1 MEFRRYVDILIR
13 SWLLIVL
20 CGLAGLAG
28 AYTYGIQAPR
38 LYRATA
44 ALSVTPSVIEYWTGQ
59 AVERL
64 LNNYTLRLKSGAFLD
79 RVTQDLVEQQHSIAV
94 GEVAG
99 KVQAIA
105 SGSEFRIAIQVDD
118 ANAQRAQVIVNA
130 VAERF
135 VREMT
140 AENFAREKRDIDVT
154 LLDRA
159 GVPSAPFSPRPRR
172 AAAAGLILGAMV
184 GLLGGV
190 LLEYWR
196 DTVQGAE
203 EVTDLLGL
211 AIIGVLPTVRTPR
224 TGWRRWMPGRAASTL
239 TPHIGVASD
248 RS

>member
-1 MEFRRYVDILIR
+1 MEFRRYIGIIIR
-13 SWLLIVL
+13 SWPLMLL
-20 CGLAGLAG
+20 CGLVGLAG
-28 AYTYGIQAPR
+28 AYTYSIRTPR
-38 LYRATA
+38 TYQATA

-64 LNNYTLRLKSGAFLD
+64 LNHYTLRLKSGAFLE
-79 RVTQDLVEQQHSIAV
+79 RVTQDLVRQQHTLAA

-105 SGSEFRIAIQVDD
+105 SGGEFRITIQVHD
-118 ANAQRAQVIVNA
+118 ADAQRAQAIANT

-135 VREMT
+135 VYEMEF
-140 AENFAREKRDIDVT
+140 ENYAREKRDIEVR

-159 GVPSAPFSPRPRR
+159 GVPAAPFSPRPRR

-184 GLLGGV
+184 GLLAAV

-203 EVTDLLGL
+203 EVRELLGL
-211 AIIGVLPTVRTPR
+211 TVIGVLPPVHPPP
-224 TGWRRWMPGRAASTL
+224 TGWRRWLPRRAAAAL
-239 TPHIGVASD
+239 TPQTGAPSD
-248 RS
+248 RH

>member
-1 MEFRRYVDILIR
+1 MEFRRYIGILIR
-13 SWLLIVL
+13 SWPLMVL
-20 CGLAGLAG
+20 CGLVGLAG
-28 AYTYGIQAPR
+28 AYTYSVQTPR
-38 LYRATA
+38 TYRTTA

-64 LNNYTLRLKSGAFLD
+64 LNNYTLRLKSGAFLE
-79 RVTQDLVEQQHSIAV
+79 RVTQDLVAQQHPLGA

-105 SGSEFRIAIQVDD
+105 SGGEFRITIQVDD
-118 ANAQRAQVIVNA
+118 ANAQRAQAIANA

-135 VREMT
+135 VHEM
-140 AENFAREKRDIDVT
+140 AVENYAREKRDIEVA

-159 GVPSAPFSPRPRR
+159 GLPSAPFSPRPRR

-184 GLLGGV
+184 GLLAGV

-203 EVTDLLGL
+203 EVPELLGL
-211 AIIGVLPTVRTPR
+211 TVIGVLPTVHPPR
-224 TGWRRWMPGRAASTL
+224 TGWRRWLPRRAAAAL
-239 TPHIGVASD
+239 TPQTGVASD
-248 RS
+248 RH